1 MTAPSFVVALVI
13 MDQYVLAVSRRGR
26 PDDLGLPG
34 GSIEGEETPFDAL
47 VREVKEE
54 TNLDVHTAHH
64 AFSRVDK
71 TTAGKVAWA
80 YVVTE
85 WSGEPKQMEDGISVQ
100 WVVPERLLEDN
111 CTFQEYNRQFFEA
124 IGIDVSGARHE

>member
-1 MTAPSFVVALVI
+1 MTAPSFVVALII
-13 MDQYVLAVSRRGR
+13 MDQYVLAVSRRGK

-34 GSIEGEETPFDAL
+34 GSIEHEETPFDAL

-54 TNLDVHTAHH
+54 TNIDVHAAHH
-64 AFSRVDK
+64 AFSRIDK

-85 WSGEPKQMEDGISVQ
+85 WSGEPKQVEDGITVQ
-100 WVVPERLLEDN
+100 WVTPSRLLQDG
-111 CTFQEYNRQFFEA
+111 CTFQEYNRQFFES
-124 IGIDVSGARHE
+124 IGIEVEGGAS

>member
-1 MTAPSFVVALVI
+1 MSSPS
-13 MDQYVLAVSRRGR
+13 RGA
-26 PDDLGLPG
+26 GAAATSASQG

-54 TNLDVHTAHH
+54 TNLDVHAAHH

-71 TTAGKVAWA
+71 TTAGKVAWT

-85 WSGEPKQMEDGISVQ
+85 
-100 WVVPERLLEDN
+100 
-111 CTFQEYNRQFFEA
+111 
-124 IGIDVSGARHE
+124 